1 MTADAHGTLRTAIF
15 CSSHLCSTRVCAS
28 STRAWLD
35 AQVWTPPAATWSST
49 LLRRLCLM
57 RSLALCLRTHC
68 SATSVRYGIDPAR
81 MRPPGRPGYSQ
92 GPAGCDRG
100 PRSELDAADSEP
112 CPPVLRSLPP
122 ARTFACR
129 QRTPIR
135 RLRHRRGCRHG
146 RGTVPRSA
154 QPRTGQLSTT
164 TSSGYS
170 STSHTYP
177 GPHGLAYPGEYVR
190 GPGRAARRWPQPG
203 HARRPHHLHPPP
215 ARQRRH
221 PLHAKSGT
229 TSSHGWSRLPTHG
242 WPRLPTASTSTQQ
255 RSPST
260 PNAHGMHLHLKSSTR
275 T

>member
-1 MTADAHGTLRTAIF
+1 MALTL
-15 CSSHLCSTRVCAS
+15 
-28 STRAWLD
+28 
-35 AQVWTPPAATWSST
+35 P
-49 LLRRLCLM
+49 
-57 RSLALCLRTHC
+57 
-68 SATSVRYGIDPAR
+68 R

-100 PRSELDAADSEP
+100 PRSELDAAHLEP

-122 ARTFACR
+122 AQTFACR

-135 RLRHRRGCRHG
+135 RLRHRRGCRHS
-146 RGTVPRSA
+146 RGTVLRSA

-229 TSSHGWSRLPTHG
+229 TCSHGWPRLPTHG
-242 WPRLPTASTSTQQ
+242 WPRLPTRPTTIRLRGKFRETKNFTKFSWAFFVS
-255 RSPST
+255 RRGNLVPRY
-260 PNAHGMHLHLKSSTR
+260 R
-275 T
+275 TLDPKCQKAPVLWARGDNCWGQLGTVGA